1 MTSTTTNAQTA
12 RLTVGDQTVELPVV
26 VGSEQEHGIQVG
38 SLRSDTGYITLD
50 IGYGNTGSAE
60 SAITFING
68 EEGILRYRGIP
79 IEQLAQ
85 KASFIETAL
94 LLIDG
99 ELPTQ
104 KRLSHFQGL
113 LEEEQP
119 ISDELLQTIALMAK
133 AKGHPMPILSAAI
146 NALNSFHPA
155 AASLDS
161 DEAFDRATASLISR
175 IRSIAAAIYKHSRGE
190 DFVPIE
196 KGMNYSAAFLKQMF
210 GDEPDADVVEA
221 LERILILHA
230 DHEQNCS
237 TSTVRMVGSSGAN
250 LFAGCSAGVGA
261 LWGPLHGG
269 ANAAV
274 LAMLEQM
281 QEQGGGVDRY
291 VERVK
296 NKEVRLMGFGHR
308 VYKSYDPRAKNIK
321 GSADKVLEKLGASGD
336 HPLLELARQ
345 LEKVALEDEYFIE
358 RNLYPNVDFYS
369 GLIMEA
375 IGIPVDMFTVMF
387 AMGRMPGW
395 VAHWK
400 EQRDSGGRIQRPRQI
415 YTGETERDYVAI
427 ADR

>member
-12 RLTVGDQTVELPVV
+12 RLTVGDKTVELPVV
-26 VGSEQEHGIQVG
+26 IGTEQEHGIQIG

-50 IGYGNTGSAE
+50 IGYGNTGAAE

-85 KASFIETAL
+85 KASFIETSL

-104 KRLSHFQGL
+104 KRLSGFQAL

-119 ISDELLQTIALMAK
+119 INDELLSMVTAMAK

-146 NALNSFHPA
+146 SALNAYHPA
-155 AASLDS
+155 PANLDS
-161 DEAFDRATASLISR
+161 DAAFDRAAASLISR
-175 IRSIAAAIYKHSRGE
+175 TRSIAAAIYKGARGQKFE
-190 DFVPIE
+190 PIR
-196 KGMNYSAAFLKQMF
+196 KGMNYSAAFLQQMF
-210 GDEPDADVVEA
+210 GDEPDADVVDA

-250 LFAGCSAGVGA
+250 LFAACSAGVGA

-274 LAMLEQM
+274 LAMLEQI

-296 NKEVRLMGFGHR
+296 KKEVRLMGFGHR

-400 EQRDSGGRIQRPRQI
+400 EQRDGGAKIQRPRQI
-415 YTGETERDYVAI
+415 YTGETLRDYVAI